1 MWPARK
7 ERVNTSA
14 SVRLISFRTG
24 SAAAGVRAYSL
35 FKTTGPNTGAKVRI
49 VNGVTALKRIRAP

>member
-1 MWPARK
+1 MWPVRK
-7 ERVNTSA
+7 GRVNTSA
-14 SVRLISFRTG
+14 SVRPIVSRIG
-24 SAAAGVRAYSL
+24 SAAASVQAYSL